1 MAGVRAEARTVEA
14 RIAGIVRDL
23 DPWGF
28 IGAAILSTLGLTPS
42 LLPRDWLYQG
52 LVSGLAAGVGYVV
65 GIGVKLLWHR
75 FIVSKWA
82 DKYPWLAASAWE
94 SKRYRLFA
102 RFASCAFIVW
112 LVGFVIIAVRWQHR
126 LANVFSVP
134 APSMP
139 SYLLVVPLALAVFTV
154 FLLILRSVIF
164 LVGWLARRFPQ
175 RFRSTYRRLGAVSIV
190 AVIVIYTVEN
200 IIPGAIVGLGDR
212 VFTAQNAD
220 PDPDVQRPTLSERS
234 GSPTSDVDWDG
245 VGLQGSR
252 FLSSGAHKEELEQ
265 VTGRPAK
272 EPIRAYAGLGNRDTN
287 EERAQLLID
296 ELERTHAQDRK
307 ALLLTMTTG
316 TGWVSSYSAQAFEL
330 LYGGDTAIAAAQYS
344 AMPSVFHFLGGG
356 SQVERAGEEF
366 INPIVDWWNSLPD
379 DDRPKLYL
387 YGESLGT
394 TGIEAAFSGVRDIAN
409 SVDGILLTGPP
420 HFNRLRSQ
428 FVERRDPGST
438 EISPVYAGSLVV
450 RFANEVDQV
459 RRWGRVS
466 EEEWG
471 RTRMLYIQ
479 HPSDPVSWWSTELAF
494 KEPDWMKEDSHYS
507 RQRVMQ
513 WMPIITYLQVAAD
526 LPGAKDV
533 PDGVGHNYGTSVLDG
548 FAAIAGPDVAR
559 SIDLEELQRQFDTL
573 DVGIY

>member
-1 MAGVRAEARTVEA
+1 M
-14 RIAGIVRDL
+14 IA
-23 DPWGF
+23 
-28 IGAAILSTLGLTPS
+28 
-42 LLPRDWLYQG
+42 
-52 LVSGLAAGVGYVV
+52 
-65 GIGVKLLWHR
+65 
-75 FIVSKWA
+75 
-82 DKYPWLAASAWE
+82 
-94 SKRYRLFA
+94 
-102 RFASCAFIVW
+102 
-112 LVGFVIIAVRWQHR
+112 
-126 LANVFSVP
+126 
-134 APSMP
+134 
-139 SYLLVVPLALAVFTV
+139 
-154 FLLILRSVIF
+154 
-164 LVGWLARRFPQ
+164 
-175 RFRSTYRRLGAVSIV
+175 
-190 AVIVIYTVEN
+190 IYTVEN
-200 IIPGAIVGLGDR
+200 IIPGAIVSLGDR

-220 PDPDVQRPTLSERS
+220 PDPGTQRPTLSERS

-252 FLSSGAHKEELEQ
+252 FLSSGAHKDELEQ
-265 VTGRPAK
+265 VTGKPAK
-272 EPIRAYAGLGNRDTN
+272 EPIRAYAGLGNRDSN
-287 EERAQLLID
+287 EGRAQLLID

-344 AMPSVFHFLGGG
+344 AMPSVFHFFGGG

-366 INPIVDWWNSLPD
+366 INPIVDWWNSLPE

-438 EISPVYAGSLVV
+438 EISPVYAGGLVV
-450 RFANEVDQV
+450 RFANDVDQV
-459 RRWGRVS
+459 RRWGRVP

-479 HPSDPVSWWSTELAF
+479 HPSDPVSWWSPELAF
-494 KEPDWMKEDSHYS
+494 KEPDWMKEDTPYS
-507 RQRVMQ
+507 RSRVMQ
-513 WMPIITYLQVAAD
+513 WMSIITYLQVAAD

-559 SIDLEELQRQFDTL
+559 SIDSEELQRQFDEL